1 MGESYSDDEVEGGDR
16 DSARARELLARLF
29 PSADAD
35 LLVAALLAERATAP
49 VAAARGEMH
58 VGADATVE
66 DPPMRELRR
75 VRRQFARGE
84 AAAAVHHDLN
94 NPLTAML
101 AEAQLLQLEALGE
114 EHRAAAG
121 RIVTLAR
128 RIAAVARRLD
138 GTASPTIG

>member
-1 MGESYSDDEVEGGDR
+1 
-16 DSARARELLARLF
+16 
-29 PSADAD
+29 
-35 LLVAALLAERATAP
+35 
-49 VAAARGEMH
+49 
-58 VGADATVE
+58 
-66 DPPMRELRR
+66 
-75 VRRQFARGE
+75 
-84 AAAAVHHDLN
+84 VHHDLN

-138 GTASPTIG
+138 GTASPPIG